1 MTEQARYYKPTK
13 LDYLYDAAPFIND
26 EVKLAH
32 IINKMKLYQF
42 AQYMMNL
49 RTPTATSTT
58 IENILTIIGADLK
71 NIGADLKKLWQW

>member
-1 MTEQARYYKPTK
+1 MTKQETYYMPTK

-49 RTPTATSTT
+49 KTATAAS
-58 IENILTIIGADLK
+58 IIIGNILTIIGV
-71 NIGADLKKLWQW
+71 DLKKLWWRRALMSF